1 MATWKAVSCDY
12 ATEIDGNLNVIN
24 NVHWECTDTDDDGCS
39 ARVYGSVGI
48 ATDDLSDFEPYADI
62 TEEQAIAWA
71 KAAIGDEEVA
81 AIEANVAAQIAE
93 QHNPSSGSGTPWAA

>member
-12 ATEIDGNLNVIN
+12 ATEIDGNSNVIN
-24 NVHWECTDTDDDGCS
+24 NVHWECTDIDDDECFG
-39 ARVYGSVGI
+39 RVYGSVNI
-48 ATDDLSDFEPYADI
+48 ATDDLSSFIAYNDL
-62 TEEQAIAWA
+62 TEEQVIAWA

-93 QHNPSSGSGTPWAA
+93 QHNPTEGSGTPWAV